1 MLTYNKK
8 DLLNS
13 LITDPNITFLLIFWK
28 CVNFVWQHQLPDIT
42 IRIYSISNSI
52 NIVSLYT
59 EFILPYEI
67 FYNASNVFNYH
78 KRLIIMK
85 KDSSLGNRNMHR
97 VWYSTCQ
104 LSFWKMLAIHV
115 IASFWSFFPVKD
127 VKLKVKSRS
136 ERENE
141 TSCCLIFIKWRSYNE
156 LLQRKNAGIS
166 KYFLGPLRWFEPEVH
181 RLFSLPLSLWW
192 VWHILCFKKTTLFIH
207 HNYLCFNQNSC

>member
-97 VWYSTCQ
+97 VWCSTCQ

-141 TSCCLIFIKWRSYNE
+141 TSCCLIFIKWKVI
-156 LLQRKNAGIS
+156 QWVAS
-166 KYFLGPLRWFEPEVH
+166 KEKCGNIEIFPWTASMVWTWSPPFIFSPTVTVVSMAYS
-181 RLFSLPLSLWW
+181 LF
-192 VWHILCFKKTTLFIH
+192 
-207 HNYLCFNQNSC
+207 